1 MLLPAAI
8 FGLGTVGNAVVVGS
22 TGAVGTLAG
31 GWRYDVASSIATVSP
46 ASGQYGM
53 RVTIDSTA
61 LRGYGLSVVS
71 ASLVGLSAQIWQQ
84 SDTSVVVA
92 AANGP
97 LSQTQGAVVF
107 TADTGATVSR
117 SNSWTYIVPGT
128 ISEVSPTTGYG
139 DTQVTILG
147 MELCGGG
154 SNVVNVTLAGFAAD
168 SVSATLCSGRVVVTA
183 RDLGANVTGDDVV
196 LISNTGAIV
205 SQVSGWTYVSSGSIS
220 SVVPNAGQVGDT
232 VTINGTGLL
241 SGGSSVLFVTLAGV
255 RALVLEPP
263 SDTMV
268 VATVVTAGS
277 GTGDVVITGSTGA
290 VVRLVGGWS
299 YSTVSSVAPNSG
311 QRGTIVT
318 ISGYALFGR
327 GSNIP
332 SQPHVGA
339 AGG

>member
-1 MLLPAAI
+1 M
-8 FGLGTVGNAVVVGS
+8 GNAVVVGS

-205 SQVSGWTYVSSGSIS
+205 NQVW
-220 SVVPNAGQVGDT
+220 AGH
-232 VTINGTGLL
+232 
-241 SGGSSVLFVTLAGV
+241 
-255 RALVLEPP
+255 
-263 SDTMV
+263 M
-268 VATVVTAGS
+268 
-277 GTGDVVITGSTGA
+277 
-290 VVRLVGGWS
+290 
-299 YSTVSSVAPNSG
+299 
-311 QRGTIVT
+311 
-318 ISGYALFGR
+318 
-327 GSNIP
+327 
-332 SQPHVGA
+332 
-339 AGG
+339 